1 MAVESR
7 TFFILKNQDSKEP
20 ERLQLQEVWK
30 GRQAVEKEAVV
41 PDADLMKSADPHLL
55 MPANAL

>member
-20 ERLQLQEVWK
+20 ERLQEVWK
-30 GRQAVEKEAVV
+30 GHQAVEKEAVV